1 MSICPSRPQ
10 IPSQTPARE
19 SNGYEDSERGGM
31 RRTLRSAAVM
41 PRSRRNALAIP
52 DSLPVDGIID
62 ASSAK
67 LFKREHE
74 DGAYASLRSTRS
86 GPTVLVQELRDEW
99 QRLLLPS
106 RGCAHSE
113 GRESAALFAGG
124 ADVPEVPPL
133 YLGACCNSEAAQR
146 LLQRELASIIA
157 KGDWQELWV
166 LLGQIADCIEKL
178 VRADFVRPWWVRQA
192 QEFRGSADVAEQ
204 IDLVEREA
212 PGGVDAPVD
221 VTGAIEPVVK
231 LEVRPEVG
239 VVHFL
244 EARAKRMRDAE
255 YTGVRLVDGKPT
267 IRGKRVRRW
276 KGGWLEQ
283 REEQQDTNEEA
294 PFTALCD
301 AIELGTVDD
310 VKYLLAQGADPGA
323 PNEEKEIYFGD
334 YQGFKDAYPNAY
346 EGAPPIMAAIGAKR
360 PGSERFEIVRA
371 LLDAGAEA
379 DMNYDSEGSCTVLE
393 YATRQAIKVKGSL
406 DESFGVKI
414 VELIGQNGG
423 NNSFWGGEEG
433 QPIQMAAEAGHVD
446 LVRALLEGTENADGI
461 YPSTSECTG
470 TAPIEY
476 AIDYAMNQHDW
487 SMVLLL
493 AKHGAQ
499 KHGLLEAIH
508 LAHES
513 DEFDVATQIVNYIA
527 KSMGRDPNS
536 L

>member
-1 MSICPSRPQ
+1 
-10 IPSQTPARE
+10 
-19 SNGYEDSERGGM
+19 M
-31 RRTLRSAAVM
+31 RRTLRSAAVFS
-41 PRSRRNALAIP
+41 RSRGNALAITE
-52 DSLPVDGIID
+52 SLPVDGIID

-67 LFKREHE
+67 RFKREHE

-86 GPTVLVQELRDEW
+86 GATVLVQELRDDW

-106 RGCAHSE
+106 RGCAQSE
-113 GRESAALFAGG
+113 GRESAALSAGS
-124 ADVPEVPPL
+124 AEVPEVPPL
-133 YLGACCNSEAAQR
+133 YLAACCESEAAQR
-146 LLQRELASIIA
+146 LLQRELASVIA
-157 KGDWQELWV
+157 KGDWPELWV
-166 LLGQIADCIEKL
+166 LLGQISDCIEKL

-212 PGGVDAPVD
+212 PGGVDAPLD
-221 VTGAIEPVVK
+221 VTGAIAPVVK
-231 LEVRPEVG
+231 LEVRPEVE
-239 VVHFL
+239 VVAFL
-244 EARAKRMRDAE
+244 EARTKRMRC
-255 YTGVRLVDGKPT
+255 TSQLPGVRLVDGKPT
-267 IRGKRVRRW
+267 NSGGKRVRRW

-283 REEQQDTNEEA
+283 LDEQQDNNEEA

-323 PNEEKEIYFGD
+323 PNQTQLGAFGD

-360 PGSERFEIVRA
+360 PGSERLEIVRA

-393 YATRQAIKVKGSL
+393 YATRQAIKDKGSL
-406 DESFGVKI
+406 DESFVVKI
-414 VELIGQNGG
+414 VELIGKNGG
-423 NNSFWGGEEG
+423 NNSYWGGEEG
-433 QPIQMAAEAGHVD
+433 QPIQIAAEAGHVD

-476 AIDYAMNQHDW
+476 AIDYAMKQHDW

-499 KHGLLEAIH
+499 KHGLVEAIH

-513 DEFDVATQIVNYIA
+513 DEIDVATQIINYIS
-527 KSMGRDPNS
+527 KSMGRDPISRPKSNDVDWHGS
-536 L
+536 HGQGIN